1 MKLNKICTT
10 YNKRYGRLPLTGR
23 TNLQLWRQSNRDNKK
38 SRVGKGE
45 FHPQTSFR
53 TVRDPLES
61 YGSSN
66 SRNQLRLTGYEIKL
80 IPFQVGSDC
89 LESAD
94 PFAKID
100 FHQSSLGY
108 SRYYGSVRP

>member
-1 MKLNKICTT
+1 MH
-10 YNKRYGRLPLTGR
+10 
-23 TNLQLWRQSNRDNKK
+23 NRDTTVNKLTLTETINLHLKTLK

-45 FHPQTSFR
+45 FHPQTSLR

-94 PFAKID
+94 PFATID
-100 FHQSSLGY
+100 FRQSSLGY